1 MDGLYGNLRSLS
13 PFVSCFSA
21 RPFNPI
27 GFFFFFMTADHANFI
42 PLTFREILILKQKIT
57 YKATRNF
64 VPPPALI
71 ICWRAPPPVE
81 CTASTTL
88 PATVSQHTVTS
99 SPSLVF
105 HGPWWCPGL
114 IKIVPG
120 AFRRNSLRENAPV
133 NENSLIWNM
142 YRLSLT
148 RMRSLQAHST
158 HWRATCSYPTHGI
171 DFTDYIRGNFKD
183 FNIVD
188 FIGSGQCKKVEFAN
202 IRGHIGLQLTVR
214 FWQGAKSFFLHT
226 DSSSSGCNFNARFG
240 SVSSE
245 DNFGYYGTVNS
256 KFRCTAGDHSTT
268 QWWFGA
274 HL

>member
-1 MDGLYGNLRSLS
+1 MSWAYKYRTW
-13 PFVSCFSA
+13 SA
-21 RPFNPI
+21 FN
-27 GFFFFFMTADHANFI
+27 
-42 PLTFREILILKQKIT
+42 
-57 YKATRNF
+57 
-64 VPPPALI
+64 
-71 ICWRAPPPVE
+71 
-81 CTASTTL
+81 S
-88 PATVSQHTVTS
+88 
-99 SPSLVF
+99 
-105 HGPWWCPGL
+105 
-114 IKIVPG
+114 
-120 AFRRNSLRENAPV
+120 NSFKENAPI

-202 IRGHIGLQLTVR
+202 IRGHIGSQLTVR

-226 DSSSSGCNFNARFG
+226 DSSSSGCNFNARSG
-240 SVSSE
+240 SVSGE

-256 KFRCTAGDHSTT
+256 KFRCTAGDLSTT